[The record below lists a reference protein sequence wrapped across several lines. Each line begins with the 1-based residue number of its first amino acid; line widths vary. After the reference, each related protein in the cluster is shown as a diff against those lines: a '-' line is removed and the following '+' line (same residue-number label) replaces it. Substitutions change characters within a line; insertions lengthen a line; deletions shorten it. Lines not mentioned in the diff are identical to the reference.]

1 MNPAAPSD
9 RPSAE
14 GPFRPRRLAAAA
26 VLGLAA
32 LLGACVQPP
41 EYPIEPVLTFRAIS
55 ATTLDLSAPEEV
67 FLSIDFTDGDGDLGQ
82 GNAEDPDADTVKN
95 VIVEDSRVPGFP
107 ILYHIDE
114 VVPRSSVQAISGRID
129 LRFNPGFFACLNGE
143 VADTLT
149 LSVKVVDRAGNESNV
164 VRTPELLLLCP

>member
-1 MNPAAPSD
+1 MKPAALSD

-67 FLSIDFTDGDGDLGQ
+67 FLSIDFTDGDGEL
-82 GNAEDPDADTVKN
+82 
-95 VIVEDSRVPGFP
+95 PGFP

-143 VADTLT
+143 GADTLT
-149 LSVKVVDRAGNESNV
+149 LSVQVIDRAGNASNV